1 MTSRELHWRIADQD
15 VIVRIEE
22 SKGHGVFHIGERL
35 FPFHLLEPNLIDID
49 GKRHRFYVLN
59 KGHEYS
65 VWFNGHTYH
74 LEHAAKGLPH
84 ATAAA
89 ASGEIIALMPGKILR
104 IEVKVGD
111 TVEEK
116 QTVAI
121 MESMKMESAL
131 HAPKAGRVAQI
142 GCQAGQV
149 VDMGEIL
156 MVIE

>member
-1 MTSRELHWRIADQD
+1 MTMARFEFKMPDVGEGLAD
-15 VIVRIEE
+15 VEV
-22 SKGHGVFHIGERL
+22 VT
-35 FPFHLLEPNLIDID
+35 
-49 GKRHRFYVLN
+49 
-59 KGHEYS
+59 
-65 VWFNGHTYH
+65 WF
-74 LEHAAKGLPH
+74 
-84 ATAAA
+84 
-89 ASGEIIALMPGKILR
+89 
-104 IEVKVGD
+104 VKVGD

-131 HAPKAGRVAQI
+131 LAPKAGRVAKI